1 MRCRKTLFLTAATF
15 LLVTASLFFIPEHA
29 AAENLTIGAVEDV
42 MLLPWGVQFPA
53 RVDTGAATSSID
65 VCEIAVKGKE
75 VHFTLAGRCGGH
87 RLILPLVEMRRIQT
101 SEGSD
106 ERPVV
111 EMELC
116 IGSRRILAPVTLND
130 RSRLEFPFLVGRN
143 ILEGNFIVDVSRSKT
158 IPPTCHR
165 DRSL

>member
-1 MRCRKTLFLTAATF
+1 MIAVAFLFVAVVLHTA
-15 LLVTASLFFIPEHA
+15 PA
-29 AAENLTIGAVEDV
+29 AAEKITIGAVEEV

-53 RVDTGAATSSID
+53 RVDTGAGTSSID
-65 VCEIAVKGKE
+65 VCEISVKGKM
-75 VHFTLAGRCGGH
+75 VHFTLADRCGGH

-116 IGSRRILAPVTLND
+116 IGSRRIRTHITLND

-143 ILEGNFIVDVSRSKT
+143 ILEGNFIVDVSRSRT
-158 IPPTCHR
+158 APPTCPR
-165 DRSL
+165 DLLP

>member
-1 MRCRKTLFLTAATF
+1 MTAALFL
-15 LLVTASLFFIPEHA
+15 LLAVSLIFAPELA
-29 AAENLTIGAVEDV
+29 AAEKMTIGAVEEV

-65 VCEIAVKGKE
+65 VCEISVKGKE

-116 IGSRRILAPVTLND
+116 IGSRSIRTPVTLND

-143 ILEGNFIVDVSRSKT
+143 ILEGNFIVDVSRSRT
-158 IPPTCHR
+158 VPPTCPR
-165 DRSL
+165 YRLP